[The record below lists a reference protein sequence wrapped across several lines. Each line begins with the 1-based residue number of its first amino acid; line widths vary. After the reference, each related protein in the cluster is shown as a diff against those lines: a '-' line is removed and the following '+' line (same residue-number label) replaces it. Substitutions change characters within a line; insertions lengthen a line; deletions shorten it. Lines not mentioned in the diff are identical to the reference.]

1 MGTCPW
7 IWMVRSK
14 NSLTAILFS
23 KITKR
28 FIIRLNPNPFLFIN
42 LYMFQLF
49 NPTEMLADL
58 VIEREY
64 VECTSSVI
72 QALLMFKKLYPDH
85 RTREID
91 RTVEKAVEF
100 IESTQEADGS
110 WYSSLYTSFECIS
123 KAKA

>member
-1 MGTCPW
+1 
-7 IWMVRSK
+7 
-14 NSLTAILFS
+14 
-23 KITKR
+23 
-28 FIIRLNPNPFLFIN
+28 
-42 LYMFQLF
+42 MFQLF

-100 IESTQEADGS
+100 IEKHTRSRWFMVQFP
-110 WYSSLYTSFECIS
+110 LYFF
-123 KAKA
+123 